1 MALPLKLGGLRK
13 AATQPIGGHLGPTPC
28 RFCASATQVLWRNV
42 AEALRRMQFFLQ
54 PIGGTGGATRS
65 PAELATAVAQL
76 QGAGSVLP
84 TLDRL
89 AEGGRPPLAFVE
101 HVPGQPL
108 RGWQRASAACF
119 GRIRPREP
127 FRRPWPSFVHMM
139 SPQAAQAAPVP
150 QPLPTAAEFRLSSS
164 CFRVLLRQPVPIG
177 PRRCRCGDDL
187 DALGDHHA
195 ACPTAGVLGARG
207 AALESCARVPRSRPT
222 AAAMKS

>member
-1 MALPLKLGGLRK
+1 M
-13 AATQPIGGHLGPTPC
+13 QPIVGILGRHLADPAPAPPKS
-28 RFCASATQVLWRNV
+28 CAV
-42 AEALRRMQFFLQ
+42 LQ
-54 PIGGTGGATRS
+54 PLGGTGGATRS

-108 RGWQRASAACF
+108 RGWQRAAAACF
-119 GRIRPREP
+119 GRIRLREP

-195 ACPTAGVLGARG
+195 ACPTAGVLGVRG
-207 AALESCARVPRSRPT
+207 AALEKGGCARVPRSRPT
-222 AAAMKS
+222 AAAMKSWRKP